1 MMQCVEKMRAIF
13 DWEAVASPKTQKKC
27 LTKVV
32 ELAMSLPKGYFYS
45 IKVNGSQDRRRRVN
59 VGGTYFDLDFYV
71 WDINGKKV
79 LWRSFEDSDGT
90 KDWDTLYYSAKKEI
104 AELPEVEINNN

>member
-27 LTKVV
+27 LNKIT
-32 ELAMSLPKGYFYS
+32 ELALSLPKGYFYS
-45 IKVNGSQDRRRRVN
+45 IKVNGSLDRRRRVN
-59 VGGTYFDLDFYV
+59 IGGTYFDLDFYV
-71 WDINGKKV
+71 WSIEGKRI

-90 KDWDTLYYSAKKEI
+90 KDWDMLYYTAKKEI
-104 AELPEVEINNN
+104 AELPVIE